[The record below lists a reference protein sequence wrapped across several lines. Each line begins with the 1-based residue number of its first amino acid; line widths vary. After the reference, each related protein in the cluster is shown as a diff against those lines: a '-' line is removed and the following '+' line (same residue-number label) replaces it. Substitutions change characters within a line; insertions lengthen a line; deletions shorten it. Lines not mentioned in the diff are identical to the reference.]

1 MTPQIKQRIEK
12 IKNGQVP
19 EGYKKTDIGII
30 PVDWNQTKLG
40 LIASHVLEKNI
51 HSDFKTTFTTSAT
64 KGVIKQTDF
73 FDKNISNDENI
84 SGYYIVQEND
94 YIYNPRISVSA
105 PCGPINQ
112 SHFSEKGIVSPL
124 YIVFKMNGDMGKS
137 KYIESFFC
145 SSLWHRYICEIA
157 NYGARHDRMNITN
170 KDFFNMPIP
179 LPPSDEQ
186 KKIAEILAMQDKI
199 IELKERKIEE
209 LKKLKIYYLSK
220 MFPKKGSN
228 YPEVRFPGFT
238 APWEQRK
245 LGEVLVSLQNNTL
258 SRADLSF
265 EQGIAKNI
273 HYGDILVKFGEVIDV
288 KTESLP
294 MIADEAI
301 VAKYKSSFLHNGDV
315 IVADTAEDE
324 TVGKCTEIAGLGDEV
339 VVSGLHTIPYRPL
352 QRFASGYLGYYMN
365 SASFHNQLLPLMQGI
380 KVTSIS
386 KTALQNADILYP
398 KSGTEQAAIG
408 TYFRSL
414 DNLITL
420 HQREL
425 EEEKQKKKA
434 LAQLLLTGIVR
445 V

>member
-51 HSDFKTTFTTSAT
+51 HSDFKTTFTNSAT

-238 APWEQRK
+238 APWEQRM
-245 LGEVLVSLQNNTL
+245 LGEVFRIRDEKNCKKFKREDVLAVSDAYGCVNQIAFHGRSFAGEDISNYKIVKTGDIVYTKSPLQAKPYGIIKIVGKETGIVSPLYIVNEVKHGFDPMFMYYLFDTPERTNNYLSLLVRKGAKNTMNISNKEWL
-258 SRADLSF
+258 SGIVTIAPSEE
-265 EQGIAKNI
+265 EQKAIAKCFYSFDQI
-273 HYGDILVKFGEVIDV
+273 
-288 KTESLP
+288 
-294 MIADEAI
+294 IA
-301 VAKYKSSFLHNGDV
+301 
-315 IVADTAEDE
+315 
-324 TVGKCTEIAGLGDEV
+324 
-339 VVSGLHTIPYRPL
+339 
-352 QRFASGYLGYYMN
+352 
-365 SASFHNQLLPLMQGI
+365 
-380 KVTSIS
+380 
-386 KTALQNADILYP
+386 
-398 KSGTEQAAIG
+398 
-408 TYFRSL
+408 
-414 DNLITL
+414 L

-425 EEEKQKKKA
+425 DEEKKLKKS
-434 LAQLLLTGIVR
+434 LMQLLLSGLVR

>member
-1 MTPQIKQRIEK
+1 
-12 IKNGQVP
+12 
-19 EGYKKTDIGII
+19 
-30 PVDWNQTKLG
+30 
-40 LIASHVLEKNI
+40 
-51 HSDFKTTFTTSAT
+51 
-64 KGVIKQTDF
+64 
-73 FDKNISNDENI
+73 
-84 SGYYIVQEND
+84 
-94 YIYNPRISVSA
+94 
-105 PCGPINQ
+105 
-112 SHFSEKGIVSPL
+112 
-124 YIVFKMNGDMGKS
+124 
-137 KYIESFFC
+137 
-145 SSLWHRYICEIA
+145 
-157 NYGARHDRMNITN
+157 
-170 KDFFNMPIP
+170 MPIP

>member
-51 HSDFKTTFTTSAT
+51 HSDFKTTFTNSAT

-170 KDFFNMPIP
+170 KDFFNMPIL

-199 IELKERKIEE
+199 IELKEHKIEE
-209 LKKLKIYYLSK
+209 LKKLKVYYLSK

-238 APWEQRK
+238 APWKQRK
-245 LGEVLVSLQNNTL
+245 AKKLFVATADKGHPELPVLSATQDRGMIRRDENSINIYHDKKNEAGYKRVLVGQFVIHL
-258 SRADLSF
+258 RSF
-265 EQGIAKNI
+265 QGGFAHSAIEGITSPA
-273 HYGDILVKFGEVIDV
+273 YTVFGFSEPDNHNSEYWKYVFTS
-288 KTESLP
+288 KTFIRRL
-294 MIADEAI
+294 
-301 VAKYKSSFLHNGDV
+301 
-315 IVADTAEDE
+315 E
-324 TVGKCTEIAGLGDEV
+324 TVT
-339 VVSGLHTIPYRPL
+339 Y
-352 QRFASGYLGYYMN
+352 
-365 SASFHNQLLPLMQGI
+365 GI
-380 KVTSIS
+380 RDGRSIS
-386 KTALQNADILYP
+386 YDEFLAMDFTYP
-398 KSGTEQAAIG
+398 SKEEQTVIANC
-408 TYFRSL
+408 L
-414 DNLITL
+414 DTLDHLITL

-425 EEEKQKKKA
+425 DEEKKLKKS
-434 LAQLLLTGIVR
+434 LMQLLLSGIVR